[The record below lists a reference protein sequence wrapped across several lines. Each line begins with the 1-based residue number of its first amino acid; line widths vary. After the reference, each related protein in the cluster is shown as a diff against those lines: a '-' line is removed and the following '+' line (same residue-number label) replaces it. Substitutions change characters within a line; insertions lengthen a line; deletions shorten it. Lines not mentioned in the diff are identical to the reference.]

1 MSSFLLHSAAF
12 AALLVSSPLTD
23 SFTLPINQE
32 VTRYSSS
39 WSTLQQ
45 ASSSADDPQRR
56 PSFQEAGQLDPPGFS
71 AAAAQDGIY
80 EQQTQQFGNAAAD
93 NRNSDKDVNSFLR
106 SSEFSSLEPLTHSAA
121 RSSRLDAENRLRAIY
136 ATAGTDPYW
145 SLRDEITQLESDL
158 KVGRDVGISDD
169 AVSAV
174 RNLLRKAQSKDPE
187 HVYRITNAAAQAA
200 ERMGRMEESEKY
212 QQESLKARKMIPW
225 FNLEGLWVG
234 KYGSHGFEMIK

>member
-12 AALLVSSPLTD
+12 AAFLVSPLITD
-23 SFTLPINQE
+23 SFTLPINHE
-32 VTRYSSS
+32 ATRYSSS
-39 WSTLQQ
+39 WSSTLQ
-45 ASSSADDPQRR
+45 AASSADDPQRR
-56 PSFQEAGQLDPPGFS
+56 PTFQEADQLDPSDIS

-80 EQQTQQFGNAAAD
+80 EQQQHHMGDAATD
-93 NRNSDKDVNSFLR
+93 GSNDKDVNSLLR
-106 SSEFSSLEPLTHSAA
+106 SSEFADLEPLAHSET
-121 RSSRLDAENRLRAIY
+121 RSSRLDAENRLRSIY
-136 ATAGTDPYW
+136 TTAGTDAYW
-145 SLRDEITQLESDL
+145 SLRDEIIQLEADL
-158 KVGRDVGISDD
+158 EAGRNVGISDE

-187 HVYRITNAAAQAA
+187 HVYRITSAAAQAA

-212 QQESLKARKMIPW
+212 RQESLKARKMLPW